1 MRSLIKNILLI
12 GGLSVLLFSCEK
24 DGKKQEFYYPEPT
37 VHGIYPTSGYTL
49 SQVAISGEN
58 FGERLEPVSV
68 FFGDKEAEIVSCK
81 NNRIVV
87 VVPKDAVSSEVMLK
101 VWQYEFDNVGKFTVM
116 SKPTITSV
124 SSSNEESALFAA
136 EGDVITITGIS
147 FGTEKENVMVKIG
160 TKTAEIISVQDEEIQ
175 VKAPAGYGL
184 GTVSL
189 TIKGYETLGTC
200 LLEPTYT
207 GDLTAFA
214 LKNSS
219 QPFTITDDALDDV
232 WGIPT
237 DWLFNE
243 KFYYQENGSRVLIRP
258 LIF

>member
-136 EGDVITITGIS
+136 EGDVITISGIS
-147 FGTEKENVMVKIG
+147 FGTEKENVTVKIG
-160 TKTAEIISVQDEEIQ
+160 TKTAEIISVQDE
-175 VKAPAGYGL
+175 
-184 GTVSL
+184 
-189 TIKGYETLGTC
+189 
-200 LLEPTYT
+200 
-207 GDLTAFA
+207 
-214 LKNSS
+214 
-219 QPFTITDDALDDV
+219 
-232 WGIPT
+232 
-237 DWLFNE
+237 
-243 KFYYQENGSRVLIRP
+243 
-258 LIF
+258 